1 MPIPYLAD
9 QYEERRVS
17 DKEFL
22 YLLKQFTKGQV
33 KIRSILSL
41 PLWDAVLG
49 ANPSSLGIATGT
61 FRNFMYT

>member
-33 KIRSILSL
+33 KICSILSL

-49 ANPSSLGIATGT
+49 ANPSSPGTATGT

>member
-22 YLLKQFTKGQV
+22 YLFKQFTKGQV

-41 PLWDAVLG
+41 PLWDTVLG
-49 ANPSSLGIATGT
+49 ANPSSLGTATGT